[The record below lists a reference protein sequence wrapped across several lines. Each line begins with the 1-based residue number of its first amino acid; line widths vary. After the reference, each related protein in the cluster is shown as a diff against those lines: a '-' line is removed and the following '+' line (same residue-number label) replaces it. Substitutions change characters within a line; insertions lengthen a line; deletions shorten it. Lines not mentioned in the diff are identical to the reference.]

1 MKTTTATM
9 PAAFSADAAPAAEQF
24 SPGYRLYVLVA
35 LCVVGFM
42 HSVDKVVISMF
53 MEPIKK
59 EFLLTDTQLGLMT
72 GLAFALMG
80 GLVAIPLA
88 RLADRG
94 NRKLIVSASFAA
106 WTLMTAASGMAASF
120 TQLLAARI
128 GVGIGEAG
136 CVPATHS
143 MLGDYYPSTLRA
155 RALAAHMAGTY
166 LGMLGGMLGGG
177 ILVATVGWRAGFI
190 YLGIGGFLMTIVFH
204 LTVREPKRVDAL
216 KLQRPGKGI
225 LQQLGDLRIFG
236 MLVLAFA
243 FVGLAGAT
251 LSWMPSYMERAFAL
265 SPLQIGLGL
274 GLCMGLASAAG
285 AIAGGQLCIK
295 YFPTSRSW
303 GTRFSAYICWGIL
316 PSLIGS
322 FYAPTP
328 ALSFCFLFLTF
339 LIAGTIAGPVLG
351 TIQDLVQP
359 QARATAAAI
368 VGVAAVIIGQGMGP
382 LLVGILSDA
391 FQVKGQGV
399 AGLRMAMSCVA
410 LINLLTGLFF
420 WLAARRIEL
429 LFPRVPGKP
438 V

>member
-9 PAAFSADAAPAAEQF
+9 PVAIEAASADTGENF

-35 LCVVGFM
+35 LCIVGFM

-59 EFLLTDTQLGLMT
+59 EFLLSDTQLGLMT

-94 NRKLIVSASFAA
+94 NRKIIVSASFAA
-106 WTLMTAASGMAASF
+106 WTIMTAASGVAANYM
-120 TQLLAARI
+120 QLLASRI

-143 MLGDYYPSTLRA
+143 MLGDYYPSALRA
-155 RALAAHMAGTY
+155 RAIAAHTAGTY

-177 ILVATVGWRAGFI
+177 ILVQTVGWRAGFI
-190 YLGIGGFLMTIVFH
+190 ILGVGGLILSIIFH

-216 KLQRPGKGI
+216 EVQQAGKGI

-236 MLVLAFA
+236 LLVMAFA

-251 LSWMPSYMERAFAL
+251 LSWMPSYFQRAFGL
-265 SPLQIGLGL
+265 SPLHIGLGL
-274 GLCMGLASAAG
+274 GLCMGLASAVG
-285 AIAGGQLCIK
+285 AFGGGQLCVK

-303 GTRFSAYICWGIL
+303 GIRFAACICWGIL
-316 PSLIGS
+316 PFLIGS

-328 ALSFCFLFLTF
+328 ALAFFCLFMTF

-351 TIQDLVQP
+351 TIQNLVQP
-359 QARATAAAI
+359 QARATASAI
-368 VGVAAVIIGQGMGP
+368 VGVAMVIIGHGMGP

-391 FQVKGQGV
+391 FGV
-399 AGLRMAMSCVA
+399 ANGVDGLRMAMSCVA
-410 LINLLTGLFF
+410 SINLLTGLFF
-420 WLAARRIEL
+420 WLAARRIEK
-429 LFPRVPGKP
+429 LFPRTSIAKP

>member
-1 MKTTTATM
+1 MNSANATLPPM
-9 PAAFSADAAPAAEQF
+9 AAASTEPGAEF
-24 SPGYRLYVLVA
+24 TPGYRLYVLIA

-59 EFLLTDTQLGLMT
+59 EFLLSDTQLGLMT

-94 NRKLIVSASFAA
+94 NRKMIVGASFAA

-120 TQLLAARI
+120 AQLLAARI
-128 GVGIGEAG
+128 GVGVGEAG

-143 MLGDYYPSTLRA
+143 MLGDYYPRSLRG
-155 RALAAHMAGTY
+155 RALAAHTAGTY

-177 ILVATVGWRAGFI
+177 ILVQTVGWRMGFI
-190 YLGIGGFLMTIVFH
+190 ILGLGGFVLTIIFH

-216 KLQRPGKGI
+216 PAQQLGKGI
-225 LQQLGDLRIFG
+225 LQQLGDLRVFS

-251 LSWMPSYMERAFAL
+251 LSWMPSYFQRAFAL
-265 SPLQIGLGL
+265 SPLHIGLGL
-274 GLCMGLASAAG
+274 GLCMGVASAIG
-285 AIAGGQLCIK
+285 ALVGGQLCVK

-303 GTRFSAYICWGIL
+303 GTRFSSYICWLVL
-316 PSLIGS
+316 PLLIGS

-328 ALSFCFLFLTF
+328 GLAFFFLFLTF
-339 LIAGTIAGPVLG
+339 LVAGTLAGPVLG

-391 FQVKGQGV
+391 FQVKGDGV
-399 AGLRMAMSCVA
+399 DGLRLAMSCVA
-410 LINLLTGLFF
+410 SINLLTGLFF

-429 LFPRVPGKP
+429 LFPRSGVRKP